1 MRVQI
6 ELSTLK
12 HTHDGRMIAEGA
24 DLMGLGDRKTDAD
37 VTDHAREDGSEA
49 KTADLTFRHPDSVGE
64 DILRHTIQRLNR
76 ENAESSYLQDMFR
89 KQI

>member
-12 HTHDGRMIAEGA
+12 HTHDGRMISQGA
-24 DLMGLGDRKTDAD
+24 DVMGLGDRKTDAD
-37 VTDHAREDGSEA
+37 LTDHAREDGSEV
-49 KTADLTFRHPDSVGE
+49 KTADPTFQHPDPIGE
-64 DILRHTIQRLNR
+64 DILRHTIQRRNR
-76 ENAESSYLQDMFR
+76 ENAEDFYLQDMFR